1 MGRAVASTQRS
12 NQSHHLAWIGFAHA
26 FRLTKSHARK
36 SEFAEAIQRDL
47 GRPVPWPK
55 IFRLCRRANQLH
67 WFPRPASIRGAFRD
81 RHERWCGMR
90 WTPWWRADE
99 RHRGGRQSR
108 VVL

>member
-1 MGRAVASTQRS
+1 MSAFWHFSDLTQCPTLVRNASKRTSANAPKIMGRAVASTQRS

-67 WFPRPASIRGAFRD
+67 
-81 RHERWCGMR
+81 
-90 WTPWWRADE
+90 
-99 RHRGGRQSR
+99 
-108 VVL
+108 